1 MLYNRFLVRLRAAK
15 LYGLVRVPLFI
26 SVCATHGNATA
37 RQRSESITKK
47 PRAKA
52 TIFSTIYDTRLKRAL
67 QRFF

>member
-15 LYGLVRVPLFI
+15 LYGLVRAPLFI
-26 SVCATHGNATA
+26 SVCATRGNATA

-47 PRAKA
+47 
-52 TIFSTIYDTRLKRAL
+52 TTSQSDNFQYHLRLKRAL